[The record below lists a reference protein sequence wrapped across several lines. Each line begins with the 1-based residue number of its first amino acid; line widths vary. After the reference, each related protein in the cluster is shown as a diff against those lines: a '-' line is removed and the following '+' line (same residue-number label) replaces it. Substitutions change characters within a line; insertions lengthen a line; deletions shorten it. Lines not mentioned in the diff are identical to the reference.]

1 MIRFGTVNCSCGQ
14 QFHVESVNDTVNCI
28 RCAKEHNISTF
39 PELKPIEQIESA
51 TEVEFEDIQDVELVD
66 ESQQVQEP
74 QNGTEGA

>member
-14 QFHVESVNDTVNCI
+14 QFYVESVNDTVNCI

-51 TEVEFEDIQDVELVD
+51 TEVEFEDIQEVD

>member
-14 QFHVESVNDTVNCI
+14 QFYVESVNDTVNCI

-39 PELKPIEQIESA
+39 PELKPIEQIQEIA
-51 TEVEFEDIQDVELVD
+51 FEDIPN
-66 ESQQVQEP
+66 EP